1 MMPRKCNGKEE
12 ELWKNTL
19 QKTIGVKM
27 IIPLSVI
34 LAQAEGCTSSYS
46 LYQSFSLV

>member
-12 ELWKNTL
+12 ELCSYIYMKNTL

-27 IIPLSVI
+27 SIPLSVI
-34 LAQAEGCTSSYS
+34 LAQAEGCI
-46 LYQSFSLV
+46 